1 MTTPETRARLGALEQ
16 QLADPTPV
24 PLDGQTS
31 LTLDWVCP
39 RYDQEALWPA
49 PSSATPPPSS
59 ISPRSTTAT
68 PPASP
73 SAEAR
78 LASAVQDAAIRR
90 DRADA

>member
-39 RYDQEALWPA
+39 HYDQEPLWPT
-49 PSSATPPPSS
+49 PSSASS
-59 ISPRSTTAT
+59 SPTSIPPRSTTT

-73 SAEAR
+73 STDAR
-78 LASAVQDAAIRR
+78 SASAVQDAAIRR
-90 DRADA
+90 DRTAV